1 MKHSIDIDTWERK
14 DNYLFFRDFH
24 NSWIAMTSEVDCTE
38 AYAEAKA
45 QGRSFFLY
53 YLYAI
58 LRAANEIKE
67 FRYRWDKHGQV
78 VCHDTVDITTPIAV
92 PGKTFYTVRIPWNSD
107 FKAFYEEARRIITSI
122 PEDGDP
128 YGTDKEIAAQGD
140 FDVILLSAT
149 PKLYFTSISYTQ
161 YAPGHP
167 LDYPLMNAGKAV
179 TREGKT
185 GHAHCTDR
193 KPCLCRR
200 GAHLTVL
207 REGREV
213 PEGKIN
219 LLLKEYC
226 YDKKN
231 KLLPVCSRHCHRT
244 HGGRLRGA
252 AA

>member
-1 MKHSIDIDTWERK
+1 M
-14 DNYLFFRDFH
+14 
-24 NSWIAMTSEVDCTE
+24 DCTE

-78 VCHDTVDITTPIAV
+78 VYHDTVDITTPIAV
-92 PGKTFYTVRIPWNSD
+92 PGKTFYTVRIPWNND

-179 TREGKT
+179 TREGRLV
-185 GHAHCTDR
+185 HAHCTDR
-193 KPCLCRR
+193 KPRLCRR

-219 LLLKEYC
+219 KHFINMRKTQGSVLCFPRQNPTFSIRETYSSGLE
-226 YDKKN
+226 N
-231 KLLPVCSRHCHRT
+231 IRIPHRKPKT
-244 HGGRLRGA
+244 YKHTLISIQ
-252 AA
+252 

>member
-1 MKHSIDIDTWERK
+1 MKHLIDIDTWERK

-24 NSWIAMTSEVDCTE
+24 NSWIALTSEVDCTE

-45 QGRSFFLY
+45 KGHSFFLY

-67 FRYRWDKHGQV
+67 FRYRWDKDGQV
-78 VCHDTVDITTPIAV
+78 VYHDTVDITTPIAV
-92 PGKTFYTVRIPWNSD
+92 PGKTFYTVRIPWKSD

-179 TREGKT
+179 K
-185 GHAHCTDR
+185 
-193 KPCLCRR
+193 
-200 GAHLTVL
+200 
-207 REGREV
+207 REGRLVMPIALTVSHAFVDGAHISRFFEKV
-213 PEGKIN
+213 AQY
-219 LLLKEYC
+219 LKE
-226 YDKKN
+226 
-231 KLLPVCSRHCHRT
+231 R
-244 HGGRLRGA
+244 
-252 AA
+252 